1 MNKLV
6 NQILKFG
13 LVGGIAFL
21 IDFCIFAILVKIG
34 IHYLI
39 AQIISFFISLIF
51 NYIASIKWV
60 FNAKKQTKKEALL
73 FLFLAIIGLGINELL
88 LYIGISIL
96 NIDTLLTKL
105 ISTMLVMIYNFIT
118 RKLIIEKK

>member
-73 FLFLAIIGLGINELL
+73 FIILAIIGLGINELL

>member
-73 FLFLAIIGLGINELL
+73 FIVLAIIGLGINELL

-96 NIDTLLTKL
+96 NIDTILTKL